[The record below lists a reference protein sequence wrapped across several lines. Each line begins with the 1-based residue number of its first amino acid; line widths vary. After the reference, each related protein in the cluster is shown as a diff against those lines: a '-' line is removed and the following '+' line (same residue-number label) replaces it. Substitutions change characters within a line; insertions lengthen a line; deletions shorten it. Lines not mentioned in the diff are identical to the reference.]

1 MNEERIKEIFSDE
14 EFVKELFSKETPQ
27 EAQDLLAEKDIDLT
41 VDEVVKIRNLLV
53 KKAQAAQNGES
64 AELTEE
70 ELGDVAGGAA
80 VVVLVVLASVLG
92 AAFVGTVGKV
102 GYDIHV
108 ESRGRW

>member
-27 EAQDLLAEKDIDLT
+27 EAQDLLAEKDIDVT

-70 ELGDVAGGAA
+70 ELSDVAGGVGLMIAA
-80 VVVLVVLASVLG
+80 VAGLLFASVGLPVLIKYG
-92 AAFVGTVGKV
+92 FR
-102 GYDIHV
+102 
-108 ESRGRW
+108 SSW